1 MKQRFQVSLGLLMLS
16 LLVAK
21 PAIARVSLVTNPAS
35 TATSLDLNGRGNS
48 STHIVKVADIYLST
62 NKPQG
67 FTVTISSSSLSKPGG
82 TSIPFQITTVADG
95 AGTPSAGS
103 FTTPSGQNYTFSTS
117 VAGTADR
124 GVYIRYLPAAL
135 QDPGSYSASI
145 TITASDN

>member
-1 MKQRFQVSLGLLMLS
+1 MKQRFKISLGLLMLS

-21 PAIARVSLVTNPAS
+21 SAIAKVSLVTNPAS
-35 TATSLDLNGRGNS
+35 TATSLNLDGRGNS
-48 STHIVKVADIYLST
+48 STRIVKVADIYLST
-62 NKPQG
+62 NRRQG
-67 FTVTISSSSLSKPGG
+67 FTITISSSSLSKPGG

-95 AGTPSAGS
+95 AGTPSAGN